1 MPRLECLIKRHPIP
15 LKLRLSPHV
24 PTASVTS
31 WRFSDCHMLHIVI
44 SQSTLHSISLPPYVT
59 TPVPTSYHSPYRPLP
74 YVSLQIFYIL
84 SSALVASYATYT
96 PCLACLH
103 ECISLSLSL
112 SLTLSAPSYH
122 YFLVEHSN
130 CAPHAPLSHLSLP
143 CISSPFHHMP
153 MTYFPTS
160 HITHSTQ
167 CASVH
172 IRLFKNINRSLNI
185 LYPVRSK
192 L

>member
-112 SLTLSAPSYH
+112 SLS
-122 YFLVEHSN
+122 HSVSTVL
-130 CAPHAPLSHLSLP
+130 PLLP
-143 CISSPFHHMP
+143 CGTFKLC
-153 MTYFPTS
+153 PTR
-160 HITHSTQ
+160 STQ
-167 CASVH
+167 PSQSTLHLITLPSHAYDIFSNLPHHTLYTMCLGAHS
-172 IRLFKNINRSLNI
+172 SLQ
-185 LYPVRSK
+185 K
-192 L
+192 H